1 MTYKLLAIT
10 TSMMLSSFSYADADK
25 SLGNFFDDLGMQSNV
40 TRPTAYQ
47 GQAANYYSAG
57 SLVARNRSV
66 NLDIAN
72 LQVPDIK
79 AGCGGIDMFFG
90 GFSHINATAL
100 MKFGKAVIAQAPAFF
115 ADLALQ
121 TWAPQIKEI
130 RDQLQAIADKFLN
143 QSINSCETAQ
153 AGVSALAGFAGVGS
167 QKFICETMGTQDNT
181 FSDWVQ
187 AQHECG
193 RSSRTEGLLNKARK
207 NPAYQDMVKRHRN
220 IMWEELKKIGY
231 LKYDVELRQF
241 FMSLSG
247 TVIYDDKGVTKFYPS
262 LFHHNVNA
270 VESLLKGGRLD
281 GYECTDTEACVNV
294 IKGEETIR
302 ASQSLTAKI
311 DRILNKIV
319 TNLSH
324 DQPLGSSEQS
334 FLEYAN
340 LPVLKLILNDLY
352 EGKKSDTH
360 QYANLM
366 AVELLQI
373 YLSKIL
379 RHVEHALVNTHNDAH
394 DIKRIQDSIT
404 LSQIYLDELSQKSK
418 SKTMLRQALIHRGR
432 ESDVRREGQ
441 VSRMLQRIELG
452 R

>member
-1 MTYKLLAIT
+1 MKYTPLIITICIGFSSSTY
-10 TSMMLSSFSYADADK
+10 SDAGS

-40 TRPTAYQ
+40 TRPSAYK

-57 SLVARNRSV
+57 NLVARNRSV
-66 NLDIAN
+66 NLEIAN
-72 LQVPDIK
+72 LQMPDIK
-79 AGCGGIDMFFG
+79 AGCGGIDMFMG
-90 GFSHINATAL
+90 GFSHINAKAL
-100 MKFGKAVIAQAPAFF
+100 TEFGRAVIAQAPAFF

-143 QSINSCETAQ
+143 QAINSCETAQ

-167 QKFICETMGTQDNT
+167 QKFICETMGTQHNK
-181 FSDWVQ
+181 FADWVE
-187 AQHECG
+187 AQHKCG
-193 RSSRTEGLLNKARK
+193 RSSHTEGLLTKARK
-207 NPAYQDMVKRHRN
+207 DPAYKDMVKRHRN

-247 TVIYDDKGVTKFYPS
+247 TVVYDDKGASKFFPS
-262 LFHHNVNA
+262 LFHHNLNT
-270 VESLLKGGRLD
+270 VESLLKGGALD
-281 GYECTDTEACVNV
+281 SYECTDTDACLNIV
-294 IKGEETIR
+294 KGQETIR

-311 DRILNKIV
+311 NRILNSLV
-319 TNLSH
+319 TSLSQDH
-324 DQPLGSSEQS
+324 PLRSSEKA
-334 FLEYAN
+334 FLEYAS
-340 LPVLKLILNDLY
+340 LPILKLILNDLY
-352 EGKKSDTH
+352 DEKTPDTH

-366 AVELLQI
+366 AVELLQV

-394 DIKRIQDSIT
+394 DIKRIQDSIA
-404 LSQIYLDELSQKSK
+404 LSQIYLDELSQKSN
-418 SKTMLRQALIHRGR
+418 SKAMIRQAIIDNARK
-432 ESDVRREGQ
+432 SDARREGQ
-441 VSRMLQRIELG
+441 VSLILQKTELG